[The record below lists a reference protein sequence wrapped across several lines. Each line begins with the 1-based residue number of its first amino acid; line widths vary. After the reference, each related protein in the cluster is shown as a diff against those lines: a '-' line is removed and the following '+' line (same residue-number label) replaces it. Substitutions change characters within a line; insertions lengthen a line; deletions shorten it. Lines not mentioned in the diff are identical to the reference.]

1 MDGQPR
7 TQKIGHSRRAGA
19 ADIDLTALP
28 PEVRAAFE
36 AERAARRALEAD
48 IAMLA
53 EHNRRLE
60 HLVAEFRQALY
71 GKRSEKLSEDARQ
84 LAFEDLEAAVAAVE
98 AAQLHSGATP
108 AASRPARVGSKRN
121 QGRLPL
127 ELPRVERVIEPGSLL
142 GPSGCGAMVRIG
154 EDRSERLDIVPA
166 QVQAIV
172 TIRPEYARRRCA
184 GAVDQA
190 PSPAP
195 PIEGAPPTE
204 RLIAHVR
211 VAKYADPL
219 PLYRQAQ
226 ICARAG
232 IQLNRS
238 TLADGV
244 GKAAF
249 PLAPIVDRMAATR
262 PRSGK
267 LFLDETP
274 APVLD
279 PGRGRTKT
287 GCLWA
292 PARDDRRWGGA
303 VPPGV
308 VYRPAPGRGVAHV
321 RAALDGFSGVLQVDG
336 YGADKTLRDA
346 RPPGTLI
353 LAHCRAHGRRKL
365 REVFDRDASPM
376 AEEGLRRSAEL
387 HRIEAAIAGLPPDA
401 RRSVRQTQSKPL
413 VEDLGLWLASARARI
428 STKSRRGRNA
438 PTSPTPGRGSRSF
451 STMAGSRR
459 TRTRSGMRSGP
470 RPSSAR
476 TASSPVTTK
485 GRRIGRASPPSSRP
499 AR

>member
-1 MDGQPR
+1 
-7 TQKIGHSRRAGA
+7 
-19 ADIDLTALP
+19 
-28 PEVRAAFE
+28 
-36 AERAARRALEAD
+36 
-48 IAMLA
+48 
-53 EHNRRLE
+53 
-60 HLVAEFRQALY
+60 
-71 GKRSEKLSEDARQ
+71 
-84 LAFEDLEAAVAAVE
+84 
-98 AAQLHSGATP
+98 
-108 AASRPARVGSKRN
+108 
-121 QGRLPL
+121 
-127 ELPRVERVIEPGSLL
+127 
-142 GPSGCGAMVRIG
+142 
-154 EDRSERLDIVPA
+154 
-166 QVQAIV
+166 
-172 TIRPEYARRRCA
+172 
-184 GAVDQA
+184 
-190 PSPAP
+190 
-195 PIEGAPPTE
+195 
-204 RLIAHVR
+204 
-211 VAKYADPL
+211 
-219 PLYRQAQ
+219 
-226 ICARAG
+226 
-232 IQLNRS
+232 
-238 TLADGV
+238 
-244 GKAAF
+244 
-249 PLAPIVDRMAATR
+249 MAATR

-287 GCLWA
+287 GYLWA
-292 PARDDRRWGGA
+292 LARDDRRWGGA

-308 VYRPAPGRGVAHV
+308 VYRHAPGRGVAHV

-428 STKSRRGRNA
+428 STKSRRGRNS

-459 TRTRSGMRSGP
+459 TRTRSRMRSGP

-485 GRRIGRASPPSSRP
+485 GRRIGPASPPSSRP
-499 AR
+499 AG